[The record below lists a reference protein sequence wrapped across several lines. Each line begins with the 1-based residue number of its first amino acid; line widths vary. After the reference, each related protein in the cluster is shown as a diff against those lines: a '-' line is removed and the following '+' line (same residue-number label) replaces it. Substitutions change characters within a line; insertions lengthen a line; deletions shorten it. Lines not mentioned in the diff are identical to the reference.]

1 MKVLVGVDG
10 SSNSFAAVEFAG
22 RLLAPDCD
30 QLLFL
35 FATPALSTEEELDP
49 AVEQRA
55 RLVLS
60 RAVLEAALE
69 RLPAAWRARVEQK
82 EVAGPPGAV
91 LLDAVKEYGAELVV
105 VGFRG
110 TSSLWER
117 FILGSVSRAIVHTAP
132 VSVLVVKSPLAE
144 EVSSTNAA
152 NSDAK
157 PIRTLAAYDGP
168 QVAPSMA
175 TLLWQFTW
183 PERSEAWV
191 ATVVRPMFPFDVP
204 DWVKIERRD
213 PDVAAMAA
221 AWEQEHQQNL
231 QSARNELENF
241 RAELPPC
248 FAKQEAIIVEG
259 RPAEQIVNLVRS
271 KSIDLTVMGSRG
283 SGRVEH
289 LLVGSTTEQVL
300 ASAPC
305 SVLVVR

>member
-22 RLLAPDCD
+22 RLLAPDRD
-30 QLLFL
+30 QLLLL
-35 FATPALSTEEELDP
+35 FATPTLSTEEELDP

-69 RLPAAWRARVEQK
+69 RMPPAWRERAEQK
-82 EVAGPPGAV
+82 EVAGPPGAA
-91 LLDAVKEYGAELVV
+91 LLDAVREHGAELVV

-132 VSVLVVKSPLAE
+132 VPVLVVKSQLADE
-144 EVSSTNAA
+144 APATNTGA
-152 NSDAK
+152 NSSK
-157 PIRTLAAYDGP
+157 PVRVLAAYDGP
-168 QVAPSMA
+168 QVAQPMA
-175 TLLWQFTW
+175 KLLWQFTW
-183 PERSEAWV
+183 PEHSEAWA

-213 PDVAAMAA
+213 PDVTAMAA

-231 QSARNELENF
+231 QSARNELEKF

-248 FAKQEAIIVEG
+248 FSKQEVIIVEG
-259 RPAEQIVNLVRS
+259 RPAEQIVNLLRS
-271 KSIDLTVMGSRG
+271 KSIDLAVMGSRG
-283 SGRVEH
+283 SGRVEQ

-300 ASAPC
+300 ASASC

>member
-22 RLLAPDCD
+22 RVLAPERD
-30 QLLFL
+30 QLTLL

-69 RLPAAWRARVEQK
+69 RLPAAWREQVEQK
-82 EVAGPPGAV
+82 ELAGPPGAV
-91 LLDAVKEYGAELVV
+91 LLDAIKDYGAELVV

-132 VSVLVVKSPLAE
+132 VSVLVVKSPLADE
-144 EVSSTNAA
+144 ASSTNPATTD
-152 NSDAK
+152 SK

-175 TLLWQFTW
+175 TLLWKFTW

-231 QSARNELENF
+231 QSARNELEKF

-259 RPAEQIVNLVRS
+259 RPAEQLVNLVAS
-271 KSIDLTVMGSRG
+271 KSIDLAVMGSRG
-283 SGRVEH
+283 SGRVEQ

>member
-1 MKVLVGVDG
+1 
-10 SSNSFAAVEFAG
+10 
-22 RLLAPDCD
+22 
-30 QLLFL
+30 
-35 FATPALSTEEELDP
+35 
-49 AVEQRA
+49 
-55 RLVLS
+55 
-60 RAVLEAALE
+60 
-69 RLPAAWRARVEQK
+69 
-82 EVAGPPGAV
+82 
-91 LLDAVKEYGAELVV
+91 
-105 VGFRG
+105 
-110 TSSLWER
+110 
-117 FILGSVSRAIVHTAP
+117 
-132 VSVLVVKSPLAE
+132 
-144 EVSSTNAA
+144 
-152 NSDAK
+152 
-157 PIRTLAAYDGP
+157 
-168 QVAPSMA
+168 MA

-183 PERSEAWV
+183 PERSEGWV

-231 QSARNELENF
+231 QSARIELEKF

-271 KSIDLTVMGSRG
+271 KSIDLAVMGSRG
-283 SGRVEH
+283 SGRVEQ

>member
-1 MKVLVGVDG
+1 
-10 SSNSFAAVEFAG
+10 
-22 RLLAPDCD
+22 LL
-30 QLLFL
+30 LL

-69 RLPAAWRARVEQK
+69 RLPAAWRERAEQK
-82 EVAGPPGAV
+82 EVAGPPGAA
-91 LLDAVKEYGAELVV
+91 LLDTVTEYGAELVV

-132 VSVLVVKSPLAE
+132 VPVLVVKSPLADE
-144 EVSSTNAA
+144 APATSPG
-152 NSDAK
+152 DATSK
-157 PIRTLAAYDGP
+157 PVRTLAAYDGP
-168 QVAPSMA
+168 QMA
-175 TLLWQFTW
+175 TPVSKLLRQFTW
-183 PERSEAWV
+183 PDHSEGYV
-191 ATVVRPMFPFDVP
+191 AAVVRPMYPFDVP

-221 AWEQEHQQNL
+221 AWEQELQQSL
-231 QSARNELENF
+231 QSARNELEEF
-241 RAELPPC
+241 RGELPPC
-248 FAKQEAIIVEG
+248 FARQEVIIVEG
-259 RPAEQIVNLVRS
+259 RPAEQIVNLLRS
-271 KSIDLTVMGSRG
+271 KSIDLVVMGSRG
-283 SGRVEH
+283 RGRVQQ